1 MEPTIFRGYRECYRV
16 GLAKPLGYN
25 RCGMDRRRL
34 FRRPGFRRLLALAI
48 WIALYAWVYATLE
61 EPRPTLLVIG
71 HFALA
76 TIALILTIAM
86 SAQFVLPV
94 RSRNERLA
102 VFRRVLAYLVGIRGP
117 VMFVQNGK
125 VIEDL
130 GERRRSGSGVLLI
143 DQASA
148 AVLRTKTRFT
158 RAAGPG
164 ITFTNPEEHLAE
176 ALDLRRQ
183 VRSVR
188 TTDPFSET
196 PVQEAD
202 IASLARTEDGIPI
215 AADLSVTFILDPGHF
230 NPPRE
235 GSHSHLSP
243 YEFNADAAEKAVF
256 GHTFHQGADVPWTE
270 IPLRLVADLW
280 REEAKNWCLEA
291 LFTKEKDQL
300 TPLQHIQRQIFK
312 RLSPPLPNQAEAS
325 NLDSHTSKRESE
337 ILRSRGIRVLDV
349 QVSELRLPPDI
360 ADGHTERWRE
370 KWAGA
375 VQGAL
380 SEATREADLA
390 RQLGEQEAQE
400 SLARELTAELRGRIA
415 SGKAPD
421 IRETLSTLLQ
431 DAVRVCT
438 DQELVTDGSA
448 LAMHLRQIA
457 DVVDSLD
464 SNCQPRPG

>member
-1 MEPTIFRGYRECYRV
+1 M
-16 GLAKPLGYN
+16 
-25 RCGMDRRRL
+25 
-34 FRRPGFRRLLALAI
+34 LALAI
-48 WIALYAWVYATLE
+48 WIAIYIWVYFTLE

-76 TIALILTIAM
+76 AITLVLTIAM

-94 RSRNERLA
+94 HSWNERLA
-102 VFRRVLAYLVGIRGP
+102 VFRRVLAYLVGLRGP

-130 GERRRSGSGVLLI
+130 DERGRSGSGVLLI

-158 RAAGPG
+158 RAVGPG
-164 ITFTNPEEHLAE
+164 ITFTDPEEHLAE

-183 VRSVR
+183 MRSVR
-188 TTDPFSET
+188 AADPFSET

-215 AADLSVTFILDPGHF
+215 AADLSVTFMLDPGHS

-235 GSHSHLSP
+235 GGHSHLP
-243 YEFNADAAEKAVF
+243 PFEFNADAAEKAVF
-256 GHTFHQGADVPWTE
+256 GHTFHQGEDIPWTE

-300 TPLQHIQRQIFK
+300 TPLQHIQRQILK
-312 RLSPPLPNQAEAS
+312 RLSPPLTDQAEAS
-325 NLDSHTSKRESE
+325 SLDPHTSARESE

-349 QVSELRLPPDI
+349 QVSDLRLPPDI
-360 ADGHTERWRE
+360 ADGHAERWRE
-370 KWAGA
+370 QWAGA

-380 SEATREADLA
+380 SQASREADLA

-400 SLARELTAELRGRIA
+400 SLARELTAELRTQIA
-415 SGKAPD
+415 SGKTPD
-421 IRETLSTLLQ
+421 IRETLSVLLQ
-431 DAVRVCT
+431 DAIRVCT
-438 DQELVTDGSA
+438 DQELVADGSA
-448 LAMHLRQIA
+448 LAMHLRQIT
-457 DVVDSLD
+457 DEVDSLD
-464 SNCQPRPG
+464 SDCQPRPG